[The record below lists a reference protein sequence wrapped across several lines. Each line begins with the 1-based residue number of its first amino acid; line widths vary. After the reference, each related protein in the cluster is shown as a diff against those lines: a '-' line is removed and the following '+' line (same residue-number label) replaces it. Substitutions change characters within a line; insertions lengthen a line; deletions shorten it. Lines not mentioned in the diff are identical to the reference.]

1 MRFDDEHME
10 SLIQVNGGVVTLD
23 RNTAQ
28 CIADFEKQMKTLKAK
43 EDALKAAILAEM
55 EEKNIVKLETPE
67 LDITYIAPTDYEY
80 FDKSIVRK
88 RDPDL
93 YDDCVSI
100 RKKNAFIKLAVKDN
114 D

>member
-10 SLIQVNGGVVTLD
+10 SLIQVNGGVVMLD

-28 CIADFEKQMKTLKAK
+28 CIADFERQLKTLKAK

-67 LDITYIAPTDYEY
+67 LDITYIAPQTRET
-80 FDKSIVRK
+80 FDTKGFRAVH
-88 RDPDL
+88 PEL
-93 YDDCVSI
+93 YDDFAKLSSVSASI
-100 RKKNAFIKLAVKDN
+100 RLKVK
-114 D
+114 